1 MKGADGMTAKEY
13 LSELQ
18 FMKTRIGQLQEQKQM
33 FLEMATSITAPVN
46 PVKVQTTPKV
56 DRMADAVAKM
66 ADIEKH
72 IDEEVAAYYEHE
84 CQVMQQIQAL
94 HKVKYVQMLFKV
106 YVQNKSIYVA
116 AKEIDISYTYA
127 IEIHKKAL
135 AEFEKVHADMLNER
149 KAG

>member
-1 MKGADGMTAKEY
+1 MTAKEY

-18 FMKTRIGQLQEQKQM
+18 LMKTRIEQLQEQKQM

-46 PVKVQTTPKV
+46 PVKVQATPKV

-66 ADIEKH
+66 ADIEKR
-72 IDEEVAAYYEHE
+72 IDEEVAAFYEHE
-84 CQVMQQIQAL
+84 YQIMQQIQAL

-116 AKEIDISYTYA
+116 SHEIDISYAYA

-135 AEFEKVHADMLNER
+135 AEFEKVHADMLSER
-149 KAG
+149 KVG